1 MIFFKIWFKE
11 KVPLI
16 NKNNLTIKMVMNT
29 QITEASGYD
38 INNMVFSKPSLETV
52 PGNSSELKYKR
63 IKISTKNADGSIGEL
78 IFPTSQ
84 LFSFGVSTGAPNPNA
99 ETVTT
104 SVSSIKYS
112 MPLCLTTRDGA
123 TPEEEAWIETFN
135 KVVEKCKDHILSVK
149 DDIDQYELE
158 RNDLKK
164 LNPLYYKRVKGQIVP
179 GTGPTLYPKLIV
191 SKKQDKIISIFY
203 DENGSDLNPLDLI
216 GKYCYVKAAVKI
228 ESIYIGK
235 NISLQVKLHEAE
247 VKVVQVGMRSL
258 LSRPKSD
265 SKVVATS
272 DPLNLPVNKPVQNES
287 KDDDK
292 GSIAGSDDEEEAEPV
307 AFNKPVIQP
316 SSEPE
321 KVTTVKRVVRKVVR
335 H

>member
-11 KVPLI
+11 KLPLN
-16 NKNNLTIKMVMNT
+16 NKNILTIKMVMNT
-29 QITEASGYD
+29 QLTEASGYD
-38 INNMVFSKPSLETV
+38 VNNMIFSKPQMGTV
-52 PGNSSELKYKR
+52 PGSVPELKFKR
-63 IKISTKNADGSIGEL
+63 INICTKNADGTIGEL
-78 IFPTSQ
+78 ILPTSQ
-84 LFSFGVSTGAPNPNA
+84 LFSFGVSTGAPNA
-99 ETVTT
+99 EAVSA
-104 SVSSIKYS
+104 SVSATKYS

-135 KVVEKCKDHILSVK
+135 NIVEKCKDHILTVK

-179 GTGPTLYPKLIV
+179 GTGPTLYAKLIV

-203 DENGSDLNPLDLI
+203 DENGAELNPLDLV
-216 GKYCYVKAAVKI
+216 GKYCYAKAAIKI
-228 ESIYIGK
+228 ESIFIGK

-258 LSRPKSD
+258 LSRPKTD
-265 SKVVATS
+265 SKVVVTT
-272 DPLNLPVNKPVQNES
+272 DPLNLPVNKPVQTET

-307 AFNKPVIQP
+307 ALNKPAAQP

-321 KVTTVKRVVRKVVR
+321 KTTTVKRVVRKVVR